1 MVYMRKKKSTTPR
14 TMKARSM
21 AIQLYDANYKWT
33 SIKYFCKA
41 EDDEAKVEEV
51 EEKARPFTAAPGKEA
66 KTQALVQ

>member
-1 MVYMRKKKSTTPR
+1 
-14 TMKARSM
+14 M